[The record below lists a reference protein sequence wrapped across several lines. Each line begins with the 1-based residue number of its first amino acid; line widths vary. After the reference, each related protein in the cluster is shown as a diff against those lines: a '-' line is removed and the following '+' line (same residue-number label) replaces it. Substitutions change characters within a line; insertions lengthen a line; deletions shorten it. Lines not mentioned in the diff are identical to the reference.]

1 MTAADGGDLG
11 GWAPADGGDL
21 GGWAPADGA
30 FFFLSGGCLRAV

>member
-1 MTAADGGDLG
+1 MTA
-11 GWAPADGGDL
+11 ADGGDL